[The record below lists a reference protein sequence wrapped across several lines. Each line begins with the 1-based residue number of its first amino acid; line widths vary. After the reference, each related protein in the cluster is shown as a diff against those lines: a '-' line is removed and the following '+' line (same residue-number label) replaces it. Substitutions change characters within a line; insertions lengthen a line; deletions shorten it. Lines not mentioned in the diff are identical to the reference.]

1 MNMKES
7 MMRSQVSVC
16 IQMNKLILIIPLF
29 FITMCGEAPVTPPAG
44 ACSLPLDG
52 SPANC
57 PDERDLILIPRQEL
71 KGEIDIYEPMHWQ
84 QIQMMFQRNMR
95 KGQIERNATLPSDAI
110 NSALDNFWE
119 QKDGSNGSTESEEL
133 L

>member
-1 MNMKES
+1 
-7 MMRSQVSVC
+7 
-16 IQMNKLILIIPLF
+16 MNKLAILPLF
-29 FITMCGEAPVTPPAG
+29 FLTMCGTAPITDPPAH

-52 SPANC
+52 SPATC

-110 NSALDNFWE
+110 NNALDNFWE
-119 QKDGSNGSTESEEL
+119 QENGSNGSTKSEEL